1 MDGLVTRTGEEKI
14 KGFLRTLTDQEK
26 IELIEEVQKMVNL
39 KTLDLDKLEK
49 KVVEGEYD
57 LMDDYYY

>member
-1 MDGLVTRTGEEKI
+1 MDGLVKLTGEDKV
-14 KGFLRTLTDQEK
+14 KRFLRTLTDQEK

-39 KTLDLDKLEK
+39 KTLDLDRLEK
-49 KVVEGEYD
+49 KITNGEYD